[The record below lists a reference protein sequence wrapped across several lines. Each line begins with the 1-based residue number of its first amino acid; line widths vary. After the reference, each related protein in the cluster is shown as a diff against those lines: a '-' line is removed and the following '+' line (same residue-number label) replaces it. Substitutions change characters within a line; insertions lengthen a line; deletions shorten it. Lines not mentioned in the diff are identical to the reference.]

1 MDIKKKILAEVET
14 IVENAGLMLIDLD
27 IRGNDNNRIIE
38 VFIDADD
45 FVTTELCSKI
55 SREIGD
61 KFEVEEIITSK
72 YRLDV
77 SSPGT
82 DRSLKYLRQ
91 FKKNINRMFEIKV
104 EENGQN
110 KKFTGEL
117 TEINNE
123 ILSFKVNKEIISIN
137 FSNIKSAKILIRF

>member
-1 MDIKKKILAEVET
+1 
-14 IVENAGLMLIDLD
+14 
-27 IRGNDNNRIIE
+27 
-38 VFIDADD
+38 
-45 FVTTELCSKI
+45 
-55 SREIGD
+55 
-61 KFEVEEIITSK
+61 
-72 YRLDV
+72 
-77 SSPGT
+77 
-82 DRSLKYLRQ
+82 
-91 FKKNINRMFEIKV
+91 MFEIKV